1 MSVDVELREITREN
15 WRACV
20 RLKVAPGQERMVATN
35 AVSLAQASYE
45 PECVPL
51 AVYEG
56 ETMVGFVMYARD
68 PGDQQVWVYRLMI
81 DEQHQRRGY
90 GRAALLRL
98 IERLR
103 AQPDCESVSI
113 SYLEDNEAARQL
125 YASIGFRETGQVID
139 GEAVARLVFN
149 A

>member
-1 MSVDVELREITREN
+1 MPSAVELREITRDN

-20 RLKVAPGQERMVATN
+20 RLRVAPDQERMVATN

-45 PECVPL
+45 SECVPL
-51 AVYEG
+51 AVYDG

-68 PGDQQVWVYRLMI
+68 LENQQLWVYRLMI
-81 DEQHQRRGY
+81 DAAQQRRGY

-103 AQPDCESVSI
+103 TLPDSDSVSI

-125 YASIGFRETGQVID
+125 YASIGFRETGEVID
-139 GEAVARLVFN
+139 GEAVARLDF

>member
-1 MSVDVELREITREN
+1 MPIHVELREITREN

-35 AVSLAQASYE
+35 AVSLAQSRYE

-51 AVYEG
+51 AVYDG
-56 ETMVGFVMYARD
+56 DMVGFVMYARD
-68 PGDQQVWVYRLMI
+68 PEDQQIWVYRLMI
-81 DEQHQRRGY
+81 DEAQQHRGY

-103 AQPDCESVSI
+103 ALPDCDSVSI
-113 SYLEDNEAARQL
+113 SYREDNEAARQL
-125 YASIGFRETGQVID
+125 YASIGFHETGQVID
-139 GEAVARLVFN
+139 GEVVARLPLS

>member
-35 AVSLAQASYE
+35 AASLAQASYE

-51 AVYEG
+51 AVYEC

-68 PGDQQVWVYRLMI
+68 PDDQQVWVYRLMI